1 MFCKDLNGPIEG
13 DSGKPEGMKDD
24 EWKKL
29 DRKVVGFIRQWIDDS
44 VFHHVST
51 ENSAHGLWTK
61 LESLYDRKTAVNK
74 AFLFRKLVNSKYK
87 EGTPIAEH
95 LNEIK
100 SIVNQ
105 LGNFGGHS

>member
-1 MFCKDLNGPIEG
+1 M
-13 DSGKPEGMKDD
+13 
-24 EWKKL
+24 
-29 DRKVVGFIRQWIDDS
+29 
-44 VFHHVST
+44 
-51 ENSAHGLWTK
+51 
-61 LESLYDRKTAVNK
+61 NK

-105 LGNFGGHS
+105 LAAMKITFDDEL